1 MNTFRIVQNWTEPQP
16 TDLGRLDANVVY
28 MRVRAWERADREIRW
43 NNRKEHF
50 KTAGWM
56 LLAASVVVL
65 ILWVR

>member
-1 MNTFRIVQNWTEPQP
+1 MNTFRVVQNWTEHQP
-16 TDLGRLDANVVY
+16 TDLERLDANVVY

-43 NNRKEHF
+43 HNRKENF

-65 ILWVR
+65 ILWVL